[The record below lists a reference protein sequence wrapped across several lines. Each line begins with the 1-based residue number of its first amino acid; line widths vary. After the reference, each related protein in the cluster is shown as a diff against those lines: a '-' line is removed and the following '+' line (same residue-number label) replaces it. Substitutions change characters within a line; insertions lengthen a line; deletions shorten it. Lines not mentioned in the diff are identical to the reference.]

1 MNPWL
6 VLFLVL
12 IELFLVMYIV
22 AMVKRPGSRYKNDP
36 SQQNP
41 MQGKMVRFVENPAEP
56 ENADGMRGHLEAV
69 GTSSHRAGAYERIGK
84 RILDIILSFGGLV
97 VLSPVFLWLCLWIKI
112 DDPGPVL
119 FTQKRVGK
127 DKQYFKLHKF
137 RSMKMSTPHDKP
149 THMLDNPE
157 QYITKSGKFIR
168 AHSLDELPQ
177 IWDIFIGNMSV
188 IGPRPALWNQ
198 DWLTACRDEYG
209 ANDIKP
215 GLTGWA
221 QINGRDE
228 LEIPVK
234 AKLDGEYVKKLRLG
248 MDIKC
253 FLGSLHV
260 FGKDESVVEGGTG
273 EMKKQ
278 EKSR

>member
-6 VLFLVL
+6 VILLILVGLFLL
-12 IELFLVMYIV
+12 MYVV
-22 AMVKRPGSRYKNDP
+22 AMIKRPGSRYKNDP

-41 MQGKMVRFVENPAEP
+41 MEGKKVRFVENDAEP
-56 ENADGMRGHLEAV
+56 ENADGMHGHLEAIGV
-69 GTSSHRAGAYERIGK
+69 TDHKAGFYERIAK
-84 RILDIILSFGGLV
+84 RILDLILSFGGLV
-97 VLSPVFLWLCLWIKI
+97 ILSPVFLILSVWIVV

-119 FTQKRVGK
+119 FKQKRIGK
-127 DKQYFKLHKF
+127 DKQYFALHKF

-149 THMLDNPE
+149 THMLENPE
-157 QYITKSGKFIR
+157 QYITRSGRFIR

-198 DWLTACRDEYG
+198 DLLTAERDKYG
-209 ANDIKP
+209 ANDVKP

-234 AKLDGEYVKKLRLG
+234 ARLDGVYAEELSFKF
-248 MDIKC
+248 DCKC
-253 FLGSLHV
+253 FFGSVHV
-260 FGKDESVVEGGTG
+260 FKEDDSVVEGGTG
-273 EMKKQ
+273 EMKK
-278 EKSR
+278 EKV